1 MTIPPPSRSNSA
13 LAASVISSALS
24 DCQGD
29 AAELEGVASGAR
41 SEEQAANNDSNNDK
55 QTGGNAREASFVD
68 LLVTVIW
75 RPL

>member
-1 MTIPPPSRSNSA
+1 MTIPSPSRSSSA

-29 AAELEGVASGAR
+29 TAELEGVASGAR

-68 LLVTVIW
+68 LMVTIIL